1 MRNAHGKRTTGAVM
15 LFAALT
21 MATVGLATG
30 CGEDGP
36 AEEVGE
42 AIDDAARKAKD
53 AIDPPGPAE
62 KAGRKVDEVL
72 DDD

>member
-1 MRNAHGKRTTGAVM
+1 MRNARRKATGAVM

-21 MATVGLATG
+21 MATVGLTTG

-42 AIDDAARKAKD
+42 EIDEAARRAKD
-53 AIDPPGPAE
+53 TIDPPGPAE
-62 KAGRKVDEVL
+62 KAGRKMDEVL